1 MDYNRLIILLA
12 VLEKRLGA
20 ALGSQDV
27 YINVVGGLRLTET
40 AADLPVLLAVY
51 SSLRD
56 ISMDSRTV
64 VMGEVGLTGDVRR
77 VPQALRRVKKRRKWG
92 SVPLLCPRE
101 TSKTSTPR
109 PFRRTA
115 ASSA

>member
-1 MDYNRLIILLA
+1 MPFPADGVGHDYNRLILLASLKSASAPLLA
-12 VLEKRLGA
+12 VRT
-20 ALGSQDV
+20 S
-27 YINVVGGLRLTET
+27 INVVGGLRLET

-77 VPQALRRVKKRRKWG
+77 VPQFCGA
-92 SVPLLCPRE
+92 
-101 TSKTSTPR
+101 
-109 PFRRTA
+109 
-115 ASSA
+115 